1 MSSLC
6 TLASSAW
13 FISWVSISLLVLLLL
28 NIMPLL
34 HIVVVILMYIIF
46 LNFSCVQL
54 GYVLVGVCVLPTQS
68 STPIITR
75 YCNLSSQSLSMVIL
89 SLAHNIKVKWS
100 FFTQE
105 WTCLALTPHAS
116 HINYTRVLTLTRD
129 GHSLLPWL
137 TTN

>member
-1 MSSLC
+1 MHLGVECVIYLMGIYLSLSPITFEYNATFAHSC
-6 TLASSAW
+6 GYLD
-13 FISWVSISLLVLLLL
+13 V
-28 NIMPLL
+28 
-34 HIVVVILMYIIF
+34 HYF

-105 WTCLALTPHAS
+105 
-116 HINYTRVLTLTRD
+116 
-129 GHSLLPWL
+129 
-137 TTN
+137 